1 MTADALTQ
9 AQNAT
14 FLHWLENDANYTNVR
29 ALNKTHYAAIMPLMF
44 THAIITGRIGNKAMY
59 EDRWCYA
66 GYDKAVAALEAWD
79 GIGEPEGWGG
89 AVKRVILT
97 WKSLRLEASA
107 HGNSIYREIVY
118 VFDLADTTFVIT
130 PHQ

>member
-79 GIGEPEGWGG
+79 GIGEPEGWHRHPATGRRREEG
-89 AVKRVILT
+89 DPDLEIL
-97 WKSLRLEASA
+97 A
-107 HGNSIYREIVY
+107 
-118 VFDLADTTFVIT
+118 
-130 PHQ
+130 P